1 MRTGRA
7 EATASHSS
15 ASRRRQWGPNWPW
28 PPHLLT
34 PETRSSSG
42 GGRKCLPGLLASS
55 PAKGLAL
62 CPPRGRGPCKRGH
75 KTGEEHLC
83 PGLHCSGKPTP
94 PPGAE
99 ESFSQPPTET
109 PRAREGVWSG
119 GGTLR
124 LVPPPHLLHPCVPR
138 PTFCAPPPAPMCP
151 PTMGCRLCLCL
162 QTLCGCLASDPRAA
176 SCGPWLL
183 DTVWRTCFRFVSIGL

>member
-75 KTGEEHLC
+75 KTGEGHLC

-138 PTFCAPPPAPMCP
+138 PTFCAPPPWAAVSASASGPCVVVWP
-151 PTMGCRLCLCL
+151 QIPGQPRVALGCW
-162 QTLCGCLASDPRAA
+162 TLCGGRVL
-176 SCGPWLL
+176 
-183 DTVWRTCFRFVSIGL
+183 GLSP